1 MTDPGSAAQRTLAL
15 LTGQLHVVHHE
26 GGPDAAALRAAHRHL
41 DAIIR
46 DAATRAPIET
56 ITSVERLTVGL
67 LLQLAKTTHAS
78 PQEMLQGI
86 AVLHAREGAEADPAV
101 ALLTARL
108 DMADTTSAS
117 APLDAV
123 RQDLIFR
130 AVQSNPQRTL
140 RTLTMVATAL
150 LVALA
155 EALGT
160 TPENLIARL
169 APYTF
174 PHDH

>member
-1 MTDPGSAAQRTLAL
+1 
-15 LTGQLHVVHHE
+15 
-26 GGPDAAALRAAHRHL
+26 
-41 DAIIR
+41 
-46 DAATRAPIET
+46 
-56 ITSVERLTVGL
+56 
-67 LLQLAKTTHAS
+67 
-78 PQEMLQGI
+78 
-86 AVLHAREGAEADPAV
+86 
-101 ALLTARL
+101 
-108 DMADTTSAS
+108 MADTTSAS

-123 RQDLIFR
+123 HQDLIFH

-155 EALGT
+155 GALGT

>member
-1 MTDPGSAAQRTLAL
+1 MTDPVSAAQRALAL
-15 LTGQLHVVHHE
+15 LTGQLHVADYE
-26 GGPDAAALRAAHRHL
+26 GGPDTTALRAAQRHL

-56 ITSVERLTVGL
+56 ITSVERLAVGL
-67 LLQLAKTTHAS
+67 LLQLAKTTHTS
-78 PQEMLQGI
+78 PQATLQDI
-86 AVLHAREGAEADPAV
+86 AVLHARQSTDADPAV

-108 DMADTTSAS
+108 DMADTTPAT

-123 RQDLIFR
+123 RQELIFH
-130 AVQSNPQRTL
+130 AVQSNPQRIL

-150 LVALA
+150 LMALA
-155 EALGT
+155 EALGS
-160 TPENLIARL
+160 TPEKLIARL
-169 APYTF
+169 ALYTY